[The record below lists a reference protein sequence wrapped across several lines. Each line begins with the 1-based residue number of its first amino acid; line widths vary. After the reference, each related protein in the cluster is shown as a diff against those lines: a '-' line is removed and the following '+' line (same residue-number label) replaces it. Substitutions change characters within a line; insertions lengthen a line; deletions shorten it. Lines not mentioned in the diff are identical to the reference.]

1 MGRAPCKIDRIPFC
15 GGEMGVRGKGF
26 FELDLHV
33 TRKKRSGKPE
43 ILDLQSRE
51 MGGDS
56 RLPLPRKY
64 LSKIMK
70 NLTPQVYHAQA
81 NLKLAL
87 PPHGFPC

>member
-1 MGRAPCKIDRIPFC
+1 MSEGRAFC
-15 GGEMGVRGKGF
+15 
-26 FELDLHV
+26 ELDLHV
-33 TRKKRSGKPE
+33 NWKKQSGKPE

-70 NLTPQVYHAQA
+70 NLASTSLSRPSAI
-81 NLKLAL
+81 
-87 PPHGFPC
+87 